1 MFSQHMRFG
10 IPTQPVGMDARQ
22 VHRHTNLATHPCNTN
37 VILFSPRPSERVG
50 PRAENHTNYT
60 RQAQVGGVC
69 ERENYTRN
77 YAGNYAKN
85 YTSIARGPW
94 VLCGLWLRPP

>member
-1 MFSQHMRFG
+1 M
-10 IPTQPVGMDARQ
+10 
-22 VHRHTNLATHPCNTN
+22 
-37 VILFSPRPSERVG
+37 PRPGPAIPVLTISLKTPMR
-50 PRAENHTNYT
+50 PRADNYTNYT

-94 VLCGLWLRPP
+94 VLCGLWPRPP